1 MRNYLMNK
9 VISAVK
15 ANVPETALDKT
26 KSKLNKLIQKTK
38 GSKAKLKQTLFEIKN
53 KQPLTF
59 KGAKQKTL
67 SNTEKAKIRNEES
80 KKMFEKTMS
89 DNKKVIKNIM
99 RGGKESKKDGGRMGL
114 KRGTG
119 LTKKKS
125 NVQKIKETFAPKNKS
140 TKFGM
145 LSVKAGIDKNPNPT
159 QADRIAGAKMKN
171 KKRFV

>member
-15 ANVPETALDKT
+15 ANVPKTAIETA
-26 KSKLNKLIQKTK
+26 KSKLNKAIQATK
-38 GSKAKLKQTLFEIKN
+38 GSKAKLKQTLFEIEN

-89 DNKKVIKNIM
+89 DNKKIIKNIM

-114 KRGTG
+114 KKGSFPDHSG
-119 LTKKKS
+119 DGKITKKDILMAKGVIPKS
-125 NVQKIKETFAPKNKS
+125 
-140 TKFGM
+140 
-145 LSVKAGIDKNPNPT
+145 
-159 QADRIAGAKMKN
+159 KN
-171 KKRFV
+171 KKSKKKFI